1 MTKNE
6 KFGQRTK
13 FQPKNQNF
21 DQMSKFYSDI
31 KIWPKVIIEIL
42 ESNQNLGQKH
52 DLVKILFKKKS
63 KF

>member
-1 MTKNE
+1 
-6 KFGQRTK
+6 
-13 FQPKNQNF
+13 
-21 DQMSKFYSDI
+21 MSKFYSDI